1 VRTEVNEAYNDEVQ
15 ALSAKLAWG
24 HPSVESWYKNQAGQ
38 VVNNSPFS
46 LQKFWAVTHDLDLS
60 DYRLLGPGAN
70 D

>member
-1 VRTEVNEAYNDEVQ
+1 MTWLIGDS
-15 ALSAKLAWG
+15 L
-24 HPSVESWYKNQAGQ
+24 SWYKNQAGQ